1 MKESLIDPAPKENR
15 STTLVSST
23 RVFTTPLP
31 LPSPY
36 KSNKIST
43 SKYNCLTFLPKNLW
57 EQFHK
62 LANVYFLILATLQ
75 SIPDIS
81 NSSGV
86 PSILL
91 PLSIV
96 LTMSAIK
103 DLIEDN
109 KRKRSDNE
117 ENNRKV
123 LKRVNGDWHEVK
135 WQSVLIGDILKVR
148 QNEFFAADLV
158 LLLSSDPK
166 GLCYVETKNLDG
178 ETNLKHKLAE
188 KLSQSLMQ
196 DASVFDHFQCEVKCD
211 DPNPMIYAFSGLLKL
226 SHNFMA
232 LGYEQLLL
240 RGSSLKNTEWVVGI
254 CVYTGHQTKIM
265 LNSPKSR
272 AKYSNLEKGTN
283 RQIVIIFILQWVL
296 CAFCAGYYTIWVNS
310 NDSDTETYLE
320 LKKLHQG
327 QIKIFILNF
336 FCWVLLFG
344 NFVPISLLVTLE
356 IVKFIQA
363 AFISSDLDMYYEPI
377 DVAAGVQ
384 SSNLN
389 EDLGQIS
396 YIFSDKT
403 GTLTCNVMEFKKISI
418 NGVSFGTD
426 AHVPDHEKLPHVDFV
441 DPKFRPLSDSAQ
453 EFLLH
458 LAVCH
463 TILCEEKDG
472 KIEYKASS
480 PDELALVNAARFFGV
495 EFVGRDENQCIL
507 VKVHGEIRVIEVL
520 NVIEFNSDRKRMTIL
535 IRLPNGQ
542 VKLYIKGADSVIL
555 PLITSETYKF
565 ETIENLESYANQGLR
580 TLVLAS
586 KDLSVTEYGAWN
598 EKYQQAVQDIQ
609 HKEKKIALLAQ
620 DIEKDLKL
628 IGATAIEDKLQDQV
642 PETIKI
648 LRDAGIKVWVL
659 TGDKVETAVNIGF
672 SCNLLTNEMLRITI
686 IGEKSNTVELEIDE
700 GLASMKETV
709 TSVFALV
716 VSGEALLRALKPE
729 IKPKFLKLAEKCSV
743 VLACRVS
750 PQQKADIVKMI
761 RDAHPKIRTLS
772 IGDGANDVNM
782 ITAAH
787 VGIGLAGLEGKQAV
801 RASDY
806 SIAQFSF
813 LRKLILMHGRE
824 CYRRNANL
832 ICYNFYKNV
841 LLILPLFYVGTIS
854 VFSAQV
860 FYNTWVLMLFN
871 FLFSAVP
878 VAFYAVFDRE
888 YEKEEL
894 VNKPEHYKIGLLG
907 QLFSTGKFWVWIL
920 EGAIQSGVVMFG
932 TFFTIGRVSG
942 LATGQMSSLSVMSV
956 IVFEIV
962 VIMVNLKVFLFSH
975 SHFWFTLLP
984 MFVDITLYFVINAF
998 VYQGLPLSTYALNF
1012 DGYGALGQIFMNPN
1026 TYIWITCCVYACFI
1040 VEPVIKSII
1049 RISSLRKGLRKVNKE
1064 DEEELFKSELVDKRS
1079 VIDEEERAMARSS
1092 IARYSQRRNF

>member
-1 MKESLIDPAPKENR
+1 MKESLIDSGPKENR
-15 STTLVSST
+15 STTLVSTT

-31 LPSPY
+31 SPSPY
-36 KSNKIST
+36 KLNKIST

-75 SIPDIS
+75 SIPAVS
-81 NSSGV
+81 NSSGI

-123 LKRVNGDWHEVK
+123 LKRVNGSWLEVK

-148 QNEFFAADLV
+148 QNEFFPADLI

-188 KLSQSLMQ
+188 KLSQNLMQ
-196 DASVFDHFQCEVKCD
+196 DNSVFDSFQCEIKCD
-211 DPNPMIYAFSGLLKL
+211 DPNPMIYAFNGLLKHG
-226 SHNFMA
+226 HNFMA

-272 AKYSNLEKGTN
+272 TKYSNLEKGTN
-283 RQIVIIFILQWVL
+283 RQIIIIFILQWVL
-296 CAFCAGYYTIWVNS
+296 CAFCAGYYTFWVYS
-310 NDSDTETYLE
+310 NESDTENYLG
-320 LKKLHQG
+320 LKKLDQSKV
-327 QIKIFILNF
+327 KIFFLNF
-336 FCWVLLFG
+336 FSWVLLFG

-363 AFISSDLDMYYEPI
+363 AFISSDLDLYYEPI

-403 GTLTCNVMEFKKISI
+403 GTLTCNVMEFKKISL
-418 NGVSFGTD
+418 NGVSYGTD
-426 AHVPDHEKLPHVDFV
+426 AHVPENEKLPHVDFV
-441 DPKFRPLSDSAQ
+441 DPKFKPLSDSAQ

-463 TILCEEKDG
+463 TIVCEEKDG
-472 KIEYKASS
+472 KNEYKASS

-495 EFVGRDENQCIL
+495 EFVGRDENQSIL
-507 VKVHGEIRVIEVL
+507 VKVHGDIKIIEVL
-520 NVIEFNSDRKRMTIL
+520 NIIEFNSDRKRMTI
-535 IRLPNGQ
+535 IVKLPKGQ
-542 VKLYIKGADSVIL
+542 IKLYIKGADSVIL
-555 PLITSETYKF
+555 PLITTETYKF

-586 KDLSVTEYGAWN
+586 KDLSASDYTIWN
-598 EKYQQAVQDIQ
+598 EKYLQAVQDIKQ
-609 HKEKKIALLAQ
+609 KEKKIALLAQ

-659 TGDKVETAVNIGF
+659 TGDKVETAINIGF
-672 SCNLLTNEMLRITI
+672 SCNLLTNEMLRVTI
-686 IGEKSNTVELEIDE
+686 IGEKSNTVELEINE
-700 GLASMKETV
+700 GLVSMKEAV

-729 IKPKFLKLAEKCSV
+729 IKPKFLKLAENCSV

-806 SIAQFSF
+806 SIAQFSY

-841 LLILPLFYVGTIS
+841 VLILPLFYVGTIS

-860 FYNTWVLMLFN
+860 FYNTWILMLFN

-878 VAFYAVFDRE
+878 IGFYAIFDRE
-888 YEKEEL
+888 FEKEEL
-894 VNKPEHYKIGLLG
+894 VNNPENYKLGLNG
-907 QLFSTGKFWVWIL
+907 QLFSTGKFWIWIL
-920 EGAIQSGVVMFG
+920 EGAIQSGFILYG

-942 LATGQMSSLSVMSV
+942 LSTGQMSSLSVMSV

-962 VIMVNLKVFLFSH
+962 VIMVNLKVFIFSH

-984 MFVDITLYFVINAF
+984 MFIDVILYFVLNALIF
-998 VYQGLPLSTYALNF
+998 EGFPLSTYILNF
-1012 DGYGALGQIFMNPN
+1012 DGYGAIQQIFKNPK
-1026 TYIWITCCVYACFI
+1026 TYIWIACCVYGCFI
-1040 VEPVIKSII
+1040 VEPLIKAGV
-1049 RISSLRKGLRKVNKE
+1049 RIWGFRKGYRKVDKE
-1064 DEEELFKSELVDKRS
+1064 EDVFKSELIDKKSVVDE
-1079 VIDEEERAMARSS
+1079 DERAMARLS